1 MGGRPTT
8 IDYGPGSKSP
18 IVCSSIVVRR
28 NPPPSF
34 STSSAS
40 VVNRAGNRS
49 MATDQNSDGLCQ
61 ATTVFLCTSRPT
73 KRVQCLSA
81 SAALDRLSTGPAR
94 AAASIGSSIDGA
106 LGFGKLMIYCFQ
118 QVPARRDNSLPS
130 NGWQYPRLDEGK
142 VLNTRRAVAR
152 QSGHSNFGLTV
163 V

>member
-106 LGFGKLMIYCFQ
+106 LGFGKLMIYSMG
-118 QVPARRDNSLPS
+118 PLPLRRRQPM
-130 NGWQYPRLDEGK
+130 RLAG
-142 VLNTRRAVAR
+142 R
-152 QSGHSNFGLTV
+152 SWP
-163 V
+163 